1 MITVQLESDGVDLP
15 NIDGDWIFGICNN
28 ILKDFEHSK
37 AALTIIFSTD
47 IKLRKLKKE
56 YFSVDMLTDTISFNL
71 EEKGEAIDGEIYI
84 SIERVAENSKI
95 FEQDFDKEYKRVII
109 HSILHLL
116 GFDDQTAED
125 KIKII
130 GPAIKAIYNG
140 PFTLPFLRRNEV
152 MFQIDWKIN

>member
-15 NIDGDWIFGICNN
+15 NIDGDWISGICNN

-37 AALTIIFSTD
+37 AAVTIIFSTD

-84 SIERVAENSKI
+84 SLERVAENSKI
-95 FEQDFDKEYKRVII
+95 FEQDFDKECKRVII

-116 GFDDQTAED
+116 GFDDQTSED
-125 KIKII
+125 KIKMTQLEDYYLSNTI
-130 GPAIKAIYNG
+130 G
-140 PFTLPFLRRNEV
+140 V
-152 MFQIDWKIN
+152 DQI

>member
-15 NIDGDWIFGICNN
+15 NIDGDWISEICNN

-37 AALTIIFSTD
+37 ATVTIIFSTD
-47 IKLRKLKKE
+47 LKLRKLKKE

-71 EEKGEAIDGEIYI
+71 EEKDEAIDGEIYI
-84 SIERVAENSKI
+84 SLERVAENSKI

-116 GFDDQTAED
+116 GFDDQTSED
-125 KIKII
+125 KIKMTQLEDYYLSNTI
-130 GPAIKAIYNG
+130 G
-140 PFTLPFLRRNEV
+140 V
-152 MFQIDWKIN
+152 DQI